1 MHILAL
7 IVGLGISIA
16 ALVVGIV
23 SGYPGLLIFA
33 ALGFFGTI
41 TGYLIGVGKI
51 EARGGTR
58 ENPSQPVALWA
69 VFDRLPNWVIAIDA
83 VLLIAGFIVMVT
95 VGKAW

>member
-7 IVGLGISIA
+7 ILGLAISVA
-16 ALVVGIV
+16 TLVSGIV
-23 SGYPGLLIFA
+23 SGFPGLLVFS

-51 EARGGTR
+51 EARDGTR
-58 ENPSQPVALWA
+58 EKPSQPKALWA
-69 VFDRLPNWVIAIDA
+69 VFNRLPNWVIIIDA
-83 VLLIAGFIVMVT
+83 ILLIAAFILMVA

>member
-7 IVGLGISIA
+7 ILGLLISVA
-16 ALVVGIV
+16 ALVAGITT
-23 SGYPGLLIFA
+23 GYPGLLVFSG
-33 ALGFFGTI
+33 LGFFGTI

-58 ENPSQPVALWA
+58 EKPSQPKALWA
-69 VFDRLPNWVIAIDA
+69 VFDRLPNWVIIIDA
-83 VLLIAGFIVMVT
+83 ILLIGAFILMVA